1 MNDGLIKDACEY
13 KITTVVVEE
22 DEQFEI
28 WIANPKQDEDD
39 SLHYEAMVDTMKVKV
54 TI

>member
-1 MNDGLIKDACEY
+1 MHVTA
-13 KITTVVVEE
+13 VVVEE

-39 SLHYEAMVDTMKVKV
+39 SLHYEAKDVITKVKE